1 MHGAIVDFPLLLSP
15 YEHGRL
21 SLRNRIVF
29 PAHQTLYSDAGRV
42 SDRLRDYYVERAKG
56 GVGAIVVEGGAVHPT
71 TIKFPSYLRFYDP
84 DVVPSVRSLVAAVQA
99 AGAKVIVQLAHSG
112 SRMATWDSREP
123 LWAPSDV
130 HSANSLEIP
139 HVMTKEDIAELLTGY
154 RRTAE
159 LMASAGVD
167 GIEVHSAHEYLL
179 GEFLSPHNN
188 RRNDEYGGTLAN
200 RARLAIEAITA
211 VRETVGDE
219 LVVGVRMN
227 GSDLFDGG
235 NTTADYVEVA
245 RLFDATGALDYIS
258 VSAATS
264 ADNHLIVPPMD
275 VAQGVH
281 VEHAAAI
288 KQVVS
293 AAVFTVGRIK
303 RPEHAEQILADGKA
317 DVIAMARSLIA
328 DPEFP
333 RKAATDPSRIR
344 PCIGANDGCYGRL
357 VRVRPISCVVNPAVG
372 LERDLGIGSQ
382 QPAATRRRV
391 VVVGGGPA
399 GLEAARVAADR
410 GHEVTLLE
418 ASDAI
423 GGQLRLATRLDHR
436 RELWELVAFQQSELE
451 RSGVDVRLGT
461 TADVATITDLTPDV
475 VVVATGS
482 TPRPL
487 PLPLADAGE
496 LRILSVPDAI
506 AWAESPRGG
515 EEVVVIDDVGHMPA
529 YVPAELLADA
539 GASVTLVTGQAVAG
553 AALDETTQVRMLRR
567 LAGKGVR
574 FLTGHAPVA
583 VERAGVRVRNVWSG
597 GQDVVPAATVV
608 VAIANVAADDLLH
621 RLQES
626 LTDVEIHAIGDTVAP
641 RTALEAVRDGHLVGR
656 LV

>member
-1 MHGAIVDFPLLLSP
+1 
-15 YEHGRL
+15 
-21 SLRNRIVF
+21 
-29 PAHQTLYSDAGRV
+29 
-42 SDRLRDYYVERAKG
+42 
-56 GVGAIVVEGGAVHPT
+56 
-71 TIKFPSYLRFYDP
+71 
-84 DVVPSVRSLVAAVQA
+84 
-99 AGAKVIVQLAHSG
+99 
-112 SRMATWDSREP
+112 
-123 LWAPSDV
+123 
-130 HSANSLEIP
+130 
-139 HVMTKEDIAELLTGY
+139 
-154 RRTAE
+154 
-159 LMASAGVD
+159 MASAGVD

-188 RRNDEYGGTLAN
+188 RRDDEYGGPLEN
-200 RARLAIEAITA
+200 RTRLAIEAITV
-211 VRETVGDE
+211 VRETVGED

-227 GSDLFDGG
+227 GSDLFEGG
-235 NTTADYVEVA
+235 NTTDDYVEIA

-275 VAQGVH
+275 VPQGVH

-288 KQVVS
+288 KQAVS

-344 PCIGANDGCYGRL
+344 PCVGANDGCYGRL

-372 LERDLGIGSQ
+372 LERELGIGTQ
-382 QPAATRRRV
+382 QPATTRRRV
-391 VVVGGGPA
+391 IVVGGGPA
-399 GLEAARVAADR
+399 GLEAARVAAER
-410 GHEVTLLE
+410 GHDVTLLE
-418 ASDAI
+418 ASDGL

-436 RELWELVAFQQSELE
+436 RELWELVAFQQSKLE
-451 RSGVDVRLGT
+451 RLGAEVRLDT
-461 TADVATITDLTPDV
+461 TVDVATLTALTPDA

-487 PLPLADAGE
+487 PLADAGG
-496 LRILSVPDAI
+496 LKVLSIPEAI
-506 AWAESPRGG
+506 AWADAPRGG
-515 EEVVVIDDVGHMPA
+515 EEVVVIDDIGHMPA

-539 GASVTLVTGQAVAG
+539 GASVTLVSGQAVPG

-574 FLTGHAPVA
+574 FRGGHAPVA
-583 VERAGVRVRNVWSG
+583 VEATGVRVRNVWSG
-597 GQDVVPAATVV
+597 IEDVVPAATVV
-608 VAIANVAADDLLH
+608 VAFANVAADDLLH
-621 RLQES
+621 RLREA
-626 LTDVEIHAIGDTVAP
+626 LTGVEIHVVGDAVAP

-656 LV
+656 RV

>member
-1 MHGAIVDFPLLLSP
+1 VNFPLLLSP
-15 YEHGRL
+15 FEHGRL
-21 SLRNRIVF
+21 KLRNRIVF

-71 TIKFPSYLRFYDP
+71 TIKFPNYLRFYDP
-84 DVVPSVRSLVAAVQA
+84 DVVPSVRGLVEAVQA
-99 AGAKVIVQLAHSG
+99 EGAKVIVQLAHSG

-130 HSANSLEIP
+130 HSANSLEVP
-139 HVMTKEDIAELLTGY
+139 HAMTHADIDELLAGY

-188 RRNDEYGGTLAN
+188 RRDDEYGGSREN

-211 VRETVGDE
+211 VRETVGDD

-235 NTTADYVEVA
+235 NTTDDYVQIA

-275 VAQGVH
+275 VPQGVH

-288 KQVVS
+288 KQAVAV
-293 AAVFTVGRIK
+293 AVFTVGRIK

-333 RKAATDPSRIR
+333 RKAATDPARIR

-357 VRVRPISCVVNPAVG
+357 VRVRPISCIVNPAVG
-372 LERDLGIGSQ
+372 LERDLGIGTQ
-382 QPAATRRRV
+382 QPATTRRRV

-410 GHEVTLLE
+410 GHDVTLIE
-418 ASDAI
+418 ASDAL

-451 RSGVDVRLGT
+451 RSGVTVSLNT
-461 TADVATITDLTPDV
+461 TADLPTVTALSPDV

-487 PLPLADAGE
+487 PLPDAGT
-496 LRILSVPDAI
+496 LSVLSIPEAI
-506 AWAESPRGG
+506 AWAGSSRSG
-515 EEVVVIDDVGHMPA
+515 EAVVVVDDVGHMPA

-539 GASVTLVTGQAVAG
+539 GADVTIVTGQVVPG

-574 FLTGHAPVA
+574 FLGGHAPLA
-583 VERAGVRVRNVWSG
+583 VEAAGVRVRNAWSG
-597 GQDVVPAATVV
+597 QQTVVPATAVV
-608 VAIANVAADDLLH
+608 VAFANIASDALLH
-621 RLQES
+621 DLRRGLNG
-626 LTDVEIHAIGDTVAP
+626 VEIQAVGDAVAP
-641 RTALEAVRDGHLVGR
+641 RSALEAVRDGHLVGR
-656 LV
+656 RL